1 MLKEDELLMINKILT
16 VGVGK
21 IFETLQPT
29 KRQVYILYKW
39 ANKGYVEFGTS
50 IRYVWLTKKGYTHF
64 SREIVK
70 L

>member
-29 KRQVYILYKW
+29 KRQAYILYKW
-39 ANKGYVEFGTS
+39 ANKGYVWHVNTLCVVDKERLHTF
-50 IRYVWLTKKGYTHF
+50 
-64 SREIVK
+64 
-70 L
+70 